1 MSDDQVPEPDL
12 TKSLSMMFATP
23 FVVHDWPDSDDL
35 NRSLSAYVLAQ
46 EESLGEQGI
55 VRSNAG
61 GWQSPGNIME
71 SREPS
76 IRTLRTRIEKL
87 VIRLI
92 ADISRDKGIKRS
104 FKIFVDGWANI
115 NRDGDYNIL
124 HAHPN
129 CMWSG
134 VYYVQPGEPDPAV
147 PYSGLLELIDPNAAA
162 NYVQVRN
169 TVFDAKHF
177 IDNTPGRMLLWP
189 SWVKHMVHPF
199 VGKGDR
205 VSIAYNVNLVEENEQ
220 PR

>member
-1 MSDDQVPEPDL
+1 MSDENVPDPDL
-12 TKSLSMMFATP
+12 SKSLSMLFATP
-23 FVVHDWPDSDDL
+23 FVVHDWPDSDAL
-35 NRSLSAYVLAQ
+35 NRALSAFVLAQ
-46 EESLGEQGI
+46 EEALREQGI

-71 SREPS
+71 SPEPS
-76 IRTLRTRIEKL
+76 IHTLRTRIEKL
-87 VIRLI
+87 VIKLI
-92 ADISRDKGIKRS
+92 ADISRDKNTKRT

-134 VYYVQPGEPDPAV
+134 VYYVQPGKPDPSV

-162 NYVQVRN
+162 NYVQVRH
-169 TVFDAKHF
+169 TIFDAKHF
-177 IDNTPGRMLLWP
+177 IDNIPGRMLLWP

-199 VGKGDR
+199 VGQGDR
-205 VSIAYNVNLVEENEQ
+205 ISIAYNVNLVEENEA